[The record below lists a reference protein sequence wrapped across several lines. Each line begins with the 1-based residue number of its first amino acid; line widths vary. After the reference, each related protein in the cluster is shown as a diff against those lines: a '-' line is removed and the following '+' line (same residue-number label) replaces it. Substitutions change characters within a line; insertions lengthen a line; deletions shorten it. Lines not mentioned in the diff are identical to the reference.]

1 MKSILLL
8 LCLLS
13 FLSTFLPAQT
23 IRYVNH
29 DASGI
34 GDGSSWDNAFIRLQ
48 QALAVAQD
56 GDEIWMA
63 KGIYKPSTSNDR
75 YEHYDLPSGVMVFGG
90 FTGTETLLNQRDW
103 VNNLTIL
110 SGDIGNLG
118 DSTDNSFN
126 ILYSYSPNEKTRL
139 DGLIFE
145 EGNATNPD
153 PAVDFHRPTRS
164 GGGIYLDGEH
174 FGYAQ
179 LSVVNCIFR
188 RNRAHYQGGGIYAN
202 GREGGMAIVRLE
214 NCIFEQNVSETF
226 GGGLSL
232 ENYFEQPFALEL
244 KDCEFRENYSLSNGN
259 AIWLRAHQA
268 VILKGCKFIRNSS
281 IVGGTVYFNQLE
293 RNHPVEFS
301 ECIFKDNGQNAIFYY
316 PFYEADNASSFKFLN
331 CRFSGNSLPVIY
343 IDFSTAVKINA
354 AFEHCIF
361 SRNANYS
368 LINPSEKY
376 IVKVLGLADEGGI
389 VFTNSLFYKNIG
401 REIYASSA
409 NINNCII
416 IDEPDPSG
424 YNGIFWGFKPFHVKN
439 SLFRMPNCNLLGG
452 YLQSPTTVLCDSTN
466 LFGIDPLFI
475 NPGSGPDAD
484 FRLQPCSPAINAG
497 SNAILDSLGI
507 HTDLNGNPRIRNGIV
522 DMGPYE
528 TNISLHPIASA
539 LPSCAGASDGA
550 IEFSPEICTPYN
562 FAWSNGVTTGTNTE
576 ELAAGTYVF
585 TATGSNNISV
595 SDTIIISEP
604 DPLVVNTEAHDVSCF
619 EISDG
624 WIEVAASGGTPNY
637 TYTWDGIVIQYNL
650 PVGTYSVTATD
661 AHGCTGSAQASIGS
675 PDQLQVF
682 YTIQDASGPNIPDGS
697 VVFDSITGGNNPG
710 LPSSIFN
717 LLPGNY
723 GLTLTDEQGCFVIVH
738 YTIGFTSHSNEVD
751 LGSLLKLGPNPCAFA
766 ETASVEWSGNE
777 RAMLRVLN
785 MQGEILEEKKIVANS
800 YETFI
805 AHWPP
810 GVYQVEIRTES
821 GRRMVRLLVL
831 I

>member
-1 MKSILLL
+1 MKSISLL

-13 FLSTFLPAQT
+13 FLTTFLPAQS

-29 DASGI
+29 NAVGI

-48 QALAVAQD
+48 QAFAVAQD
-56 GDEIWMA
+56 GDEIWIA

-110 SGDIGNLG
+110 SGDIGAPG

-214 NCIFEQNVSETF
+214 NCLFEQNGSNYF
-226 GGGLSL
+226 GGGFSL
-232 ENYFEQPFALEL
+232 ENYFEQPFALEV
-244 KDCEFRENYSLSNGN
+244 KGCEFRDNYAGTGSAVWLKANQAVTISDCTFLRNKKQWGGTAALYFENQASYTVSIKRCVFRENAGYTVIPRAKSIIFESCVFDSNIAPAVFLTIYEKLGFENCIFAFSSDTDPFSTTASVYISGN
-259 AIWLRAHQA
+259 ASNI
-268 VILKGCKFIRNSS
+268 NSKP
-281 IVGGTVYFNQLE
+281 Y
-293 RNHPVEFS
+293 
-301 ECIFKDNGQNAIFYY
+301 
-316 PFYEADNASSFKFLN
+316 
-331 CRFSGNSLPVIY
+331 
-343 IDFSTAVKINA
+343 
-354 AFEHCIF
+354 
-361 SRNANYS
+361 
-368 LINPSEKY
+368 
-376 IVKVLGLADEGGI
+376 
-389 VFTNSLFYKNIG
+389 FTNCLFYKNQGNAIG
-401 REIYASSA
+401 SYGLISVSV
-409 NINNCII
+409 NNCLFVHNTTNI
-416 IDEPDPSG
+416 
-424 YNGIFWGFKPFHVKN
+424 YNQLLAGSSLYKVYN
-439 SLFRMPNCNLLGG
+439 SLFNLFSCDSLF
-452 YLQSPTTVLCDSTN
+452 SHNTIVFCDSTN
-466 LFGIDPLFI
+466 IFNADPLFI
-475 NPGSGPDAD
+475 NPISGSNAD
-484 FRLQPCSPAINAG
+484 FRLHPCSPGINAG
-497 SNAILDSLGI
+497 ANAILDSLSI
-507 HTDLNGNPRIRNGIV
+507 TKDLDGNLRIRNGIV
-522 DMGPYE
+522 DIGPYE
-528 TNISLHPIASA
+528 AIISLHPVATA
-539 LPSCAGASDGA
+539 LPSCVGASDGA
-550 IEFSPEICTPYN
+550 IEFSPDICPPFD

-595 SDTIIISEP
+595 SDTIIINEP
-604 DPLVVNTEAHDVSCF
+604 DTLVVNTEAHDVSCF
-619 EISDG
+619 QISDG
-624 WIEVAASGGTPNY
+624 WIEVAASGGTPDY
-637 TYTWDGIVIQYNL
+637 TYTWDGIFVQYNL
-650 PVGTYSVTATD
+650 PVGTYSVIATD
-661 AHGCTGSAQASIGS
+661 SHGCTGSAQASIGS
-675 PDQLQVF
+675 PDQVQVF

-697 VVFDSITGGNNPG
+697 VVFDSIIGGNNPS
-710 LPSSIFN
+710 LPPSIFN
-717 LLPGNY
+717 LVPGNY
-723 GLTLTDEQGCFVIVH
+723 SLTLTDANSCYTIVN
-738 YTIGFTSHSNEVD
+738 YTIGFTSGSNEAD
-751 LGSLLKLGPNPCAFA
+751 LESLVKIRPNPCAFA
-766 ETASVEWSGNE
+766 ETTSIEWSGNE

-785 MQGEILEEKKIVANS
+785 MQGKILEEKDIAANS

-821 GRRMVRLLVL
+821 GRRMVRLLVV